1 MTKTQYIMSKAIL
14 SRLNRTEKLRDRKF
28 NPKNAC
34 MLCRVRFKVGDFVHA
49 MASTGHPKR
58 YHVTCAKKVHI
69 V

>member
-1 MTKTQYIMSKAIL
+1 MKAQYIMSKGIL
-14 SRLNRTEKLRDRKF
+14 SRLDRLERERTRKF

-58 YHVTCAKKVHI
+58 YHVLCAKKVHI